1 MFHHLK
7 AYVFTLE
14 IQALILK
21 GVLFSVKINRLEK
34 SLTQELL

>member
-7 AYVFTLE
+7 VYVFMPE

-21 GVLFSVKINRLEK
+21 GVLFSVKTNRLEK